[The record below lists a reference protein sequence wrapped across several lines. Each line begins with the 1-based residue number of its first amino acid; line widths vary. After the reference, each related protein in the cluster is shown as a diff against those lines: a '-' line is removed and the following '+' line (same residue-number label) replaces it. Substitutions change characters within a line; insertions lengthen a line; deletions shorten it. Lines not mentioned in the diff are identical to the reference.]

1 MRAETK
7 DAIVIGI
14 VKHANQYG
22 GWPHDWYVGITE
34 HPTQRLYAD
43 HRVDEENNHPI
54 FKQALSVADARAA
67 EKELLSNG
75 CQGDTGGGAN
85 PDHVYAYKIASNTS
99 E

>member
-7 DAIVIGI
+7 DAIVDGI
-14 VKHANQYG
+14 VKHANQHG

-54 FKQALSVADARAA
+54 TKKALTVADARAA
-67 EKELLSNG
+67 EKALLSYG
-75 CQGDTGGGAN
+75 CHGDTGGGFE
-85 PDHVYAYKIASNTS
+85 PLYVYAYKTTSNTR